1 MKPLKLGEG
10 SLSSRSQ
17 SPAMSPH
24 IVSKLWLFPHGCMV
38 EPGDSGAFGG
48 RLEVSGE
55 GSGYSKFYGGSSFLG
70 SFHINL
76 WEGCGRFWKNCPINF
91 LSPGPTYCHCW
102 GYHLSF
108 DVVLSS
114 SLPAA
119 HFYVVLG
126 VTEAQHFHA
135 FSSMK
140 HVEKIKNDNKPCT
153 LAGCLGWKHWE
164 NIPKTSGIAIMHE
177 DSTISTQ
184 LDPLSHALM

>member
-119 HFYVVLG
+119 TSTWYWGSPKPSIFMHFRQWNMLKKDETSLAHWQDAWVG
-126 VTEAQHFHA
+126 
-135 FSSMK
+135 SIG
-140 HVEKIKNDNKPCT
+140 KIF
-153 LAGCLGWKHWE
+153 
-164 NIPKTSGIAIMHE
+164 PKRPG
-177 DSTISTQ
+177 
-184 LDPLSHALM
+184 